1 MSVLFP
7 HLPTTHIFHYTCVEC
22 SASPDN
28 IVWIGKNN
36 GANSI
41 IVAEDTS
48 NHQND
53 YAWLIDL
60 NTGER
65 TRILTSVY
73 GAEVTGVRL
82 IVLIVYHIFRFSLM
96 LTLNLLFPLDRS
108 VSMNMKAA
116 VS

>member
-1 MSVLFP
+1 MMFATSTTCRYQIEFDEFDCAHDLLCN
-7 HLPTTHIFHYTCVEC
+7 HSTHIFQFSSVAY

-28 IVWIGKNN
+28 LVWIGKNN

-41 IVAEDTS
+41 VVAEDTS

-53 YAWLIDL
+53 FAWLIDL

-73 GAEVTGVRL
+73 GAEVTGVRSSH
-82 IVLIVYHIFRFSLM
+82 VIVYRISLCVFS
-96 LTLNLLFPLDRS
+96 F
-108 VSMNMKAA
+108 
-116 VS
+116 